1 MSDNRDFDIIEE
13 PQEEDIIVEEEAVE
27 EDVIVEEEI
36 LYGEEEEKAEAKSEP
51 SEFER
56 ELENYLPTADNTT
69 KVKQPAPSWVFSAI
83 ASAVV
88 CVAFLV
94 VYSILIMPNLRPRT
108 VISYSNNQA
117 SQESGEE
124 LPANPIANTAK
135 SVVSINGTTSYHSFF
150 GISSSKSTC
159 SGVVLSEDG
168 YILTTASIIGQDGL
182 TVTIDDKEYEA
193 VVTGSDA
200 SRDLA
205 VIKIE
210 KTDLTP
216 AVLGDSATVQMGD
229 SVIALGNVLGEKMG
243 TSATRGIICGINT
256 DVILDGRTFN
266 LLQTDAETSDG
277 NAGGPLVNPNGEVIG
292 MVTYAVTSENSEISF
307 AIPSND
313 IKKVAESLITTGEV
327 PQGLIIGITG
337 NDTEHGV
344 VVTEVV
350 EDSPAE
356 KAGIK
361 ADDLILRVDGTVV
374 KSISDINKIK
384 EQHVKGDKLKISL
397 YREGEEMDFEVTLE

>member
-13 PQEEDIIVEEEAVE
+13 PQEEDIIVEDDTVEEA
-27 EDVIVEEEI
+27 VIVEEEI
-36 LYGEEEEKAEAKSEP
+36 LFGEEDGKKEVNREP

-56 ELENYLPTADNTT
+56 ELENYLPTPENTT
-69 KVKQPAPSWVFSAI
+69 KVKQPTPSWVFSAI

-88 CVAFLV
+88 CAAFLV

-108 VISYSNNQA
+108 VISYSSNQA
-117 SQESGEE
+117 TQEGGEE
-124 LPANPIANTAK
+124 VPSNPIANMAK
-135 SVVSINGTTSYHSFF
+135 SVVTINGTTSYHSFF

-168 YILTTASIIGQDGL
+168 YILTTASMIGQDGI

-193 VVTGSDA
+193 VVVGSDA
-200 SRDLA
+200 SKDLA

-210 KTDLTP
+210 KTDLIP
-216 AVLGDSATVQMGD
+216 AVLGDSSLVQMGD
-229 SVIALGNVLGEKMG
+229 NVISLGNVLGEKMG

-266 LLQTDAETSDG
+266 LLQTDAETSDS
-277 NAGGPLVNPNGEVIG
+277 NAGGPLVNLNGEVIG
-292 MVTYAVTSENSEISF
+292 MVTYAVTSDSSEISF

-327 PQGLIIGITG
+327 PQGLIIGISG
-337 NDTEHGV
+337 NDTDHGV
-344 VVTEVV
+344 VVTEIV
-350 EDSPAE
+350 EGSPAE

-361 ADDLILRVDGTVV
+361 ENDLILRVDGNVV

-397 YREGEEMDFEVTLE
+397 YREGEEMEIEVILE